1 MTSEQRVSGLAQGNS
16 GRGRLSLVSR
26 PVPRPWSVLD
36 FLFVFVGGL
45 LGSGLFLGLGTLMGG
60 GEVAL
65 VMALAGQYIGHLLVL
80 WFLSR
85 SREDLGF
92 NVLGSDARYLGVGL
106 LLQLGLAILFLPL
119 SNLLLPEGDSAQ
131 EVSNA
136 IAGLE
141 TTPAR
146 IVAVLTAVVI
156 APLTE
161 ELTFR
166 GVLLKVVEKRGRRVT
181 IVVTSLVFAAFH
193 MLGLPADRFL
203 QAAAVVVP
211 TIFIVG
217 VVLAWVTLRTGR
229 LGPAIFIHSGFNLL
243 AALVLLIPSELLEPI
258 S

>member
-1 MTSEQRVSGLAQGNS
+1 
-16 GRGRLSLVSR
+16 
-26 PVPRPWSVLD
+26 VPRPWSLID
-36 FLFVFVGGL
+36 FLYVFLGGL
-45 LGSGLFLGLGTLMGG
+45 LGSGLFLGLGTLLGG
-60 GEVAL
+60 GELAVVL
-65 VMALAGQYIGHLLVL
+65 ALAGQYIGHLVVL
-80 WFLSR
+80 WGLSR
-85 SREDLGF
+85 SRDDLGF
-92 NVLGSDARYLGVGL
+92 IVHGSDARYLGAGL

-146 IVAVLTAVVI
+146 LIAVLTAVVM
-156 APLTE
+156 APVTE

-166 GVLLKVVEKRGRRVT
+166 GVLIKVFAKMGRRAT
-181 IVVTSLVFAAFH
+181 IVLTSLVFAAFH
-193 MLGLPADRFL
+193 MLGLPGDQFL
-203 QAAAVVVP
+203 RAAAIVVP

-243 AALVLLIPSELLEPI
+243 AALVLLIPSEMLEPI

>member
-1 MTSEQRVSGLAQGNS
+1 
-16 GRGRLSLVSR
+16 
-26 PVPRPWSVLD
+26 VPRPWSLLD
-36 FLFVFVGGL
+36 FLFVFLGGL
-45 LGSGLFLGLGTLMGG
+45 LGSGVFLGLGTLLGG
-60 GEVAL
+60 GELAV
-65 VMALAGQYIGHLLVL
+65 VMALAGQYVGHLLVL
-80 WFLSR
+80 WGLSR

-92 NVLGSDARYLGVGL
+92 NVLGSDARYLGAGL

-146 IVAVLTAVVI
+146 LIAVLTAVVV
-156 APLTE
+156 APVTE

-166 GVLLKVVEKRGRRVT
+166 GVLLKVFEKRGRRFT
-181 IVVTSLVFAAFH
+181 IVITSLVFAVFH
-193 MLGLPADRFL
+193 MLGLPGDQFL
-203 QAAAVVVP
+203 QAAAIVVP

-217 VVLAWVTLRTGR
+217 VVLAWVTFRTGR

-243 AALVLLIPSELLEPI
+243 AALVLLIPSEMLEPI
-258 S
+258 R